1 MSSNSERTA
10 ALLLCLL
17 LMASAHAQV
26 TTLDPGADDW
36 EKQYGASTGVI
47 SRLTAAD
54 TSLTDGKNNVIYG
67 WSAQLDD
74 YGREGRKAQ
83 PRSAE
88 DIYGRISGA
97 EREAAP
103 LPGKGTT
110 VPRIWTDGPE
120 RMDLYMLTGYG
131 ITYYLTKKPPVFYHV
146 PTDDEI
152 RWIRYYAVDR
162 RKYTKTLFR
171 RFSVW
176 ENAIRGYF
184 ESIGVPPEISV
195 LCLVESGCTYG
206 AVSPAGAVGMWQFM
220 PATARQYGL
229 AVVRGY
235 DERKD
240 PASSTLAA
248 GRLLMDSY
256 GQLGDWTLAVASYN
270 CGVGG
275 IRKRQ
280 AVSKRKDWEGIK
292 PYLAKETRNYIP
304 ALIALYYVWTYREE
318 LGFTQ
323 NT

>member
-1 MSSNSERTA
+1 MNSNSKKTA
-10 ALLLCLL
+10 ALLPGILL
-17 LMASAHAQV
+17 AASLHAQV
-26 TTLDPGADDW
+26 TTLGPGAGDW
-36 EKQYGASTGVI
+36 ETQYGASTKVI

-54 TSLTDGKNNVIYG
+54 TSLTDGKDNVIYG
-67 WSAQLDD
+67 WGAQLDD
-74 YGREGRKAQ
+74 YGREERKAR
-83 PRSAE
+83 PRYDG

-97 EREAAP
+97 EMDTAS
-103 LPGKGTT
+103 LPRKGTS

-176 ENAIRGYF
+176 EEAIRGYF

-220 PATARQYGL
+220 PATARRYGL
-229 AVVRGY
+229 AVERGH

-270 CGVGG
+270 CGVEG

-280 AVSKRKDWEGIK
+280 AVSKRKDWEGIR
-292 PYLAKETRNYIP
+292 PRLARETRNYIP
-304 ALIALYYVWTYREE
+304 ALIALYYVWTYRED
-318 LGFTQ
+318 LGFTR
-323 NT
+323 NS